1 MAAKTLITGGAG
13 FIGSHLAERLK
24 EQGQTLILIDDLS
37 TGRRQNVDH
46 LLDDRCVLVEAR
58 AGDALRDDP
67 SLLDGVQHVYHLAS
81 SVGVR
86 LVARDPA
93 AVICNIIHQT
103 NAILQAAADRCTAVL
118 VASSSEVYG
127 CSARIPLVEIDELVY
142 STTSSS
148 RWCYGMSKA
157 VTEHLAL
164 SYHQRHRAGAIVV
177 RFFNTIGPRQVGRY
191 GMVVPRFVQQAV
203 ASEPLQIYG
212 NGQQTRAFCDVR
224 DVVWAMVA
232 LMNAPEHHGKV
243 FNVGS
248 DQVIT
253 IDQLAD
259 RIITLANCSSEK
271 HYVPFEQA
279 YKPGFEDLAKRV
291 PDLSRL
297 RRAIGYEPQYSLD
310 RTLEELIRLAQ
321 ATDARPVAGERG

>member
-13 FIGSHLAERLK
+13 FIGSHLAEQLK
-24 EQGQTLILIDDLS
+24 EQGQTLILVDDLS
-37 TGRRQNVDH
+37 TGRRQNVAH

-58 AGDALRDDP
+58 VGQALRDDP
-67 SLLDGVQHVYHLAS
+67 SLLDGVQHVYHLAA

-93 AVICNIIHQT
+93 AVIRNNIHQT
-103 NAILQAAADRCTAVL
+103 GEILQSAADRCTAVL
-118 VASSSEVYG
+118 LASSSEVYG
-127 CSARIPLVEIDELVY
+127 RSARIPLSEMDELVY

-157 VTEHLAL
+157 VAEHLAL
-164 SYHQRHRAGAIVV
+164 TYHQRHRAGVVVV
-177 RFFNTIGPRQVGRY
+177 RFFNTIGPRQVGQY

-203 ASEPLQIYG
+203 AGEPLQIYG
-212 NGQQTRAFCDVR
+212 DGQQTRAFCDVR
-224 DVVWAMVA
+224 DVVRAMVG

-243 FNVGS
+243 MNVGS
-248 DQVIT
+248 DQAIT

-259 RIITLANCSSEK
+259 RVIALAESSSEK

-279 YKPGFEDLAKRV
+279 YKPGFEDLAQRV

-297 RRAIGYEPQYSLD
+297 HRAIGYEPQYTLD
-310 RTLEELIRLAQ
+310 RTLEELIALAR
-321 ATDARPVAGERG
+321 AADTRPVAGGRR